1 MTINR
6 LGPIDPVS
14 RYNKTGKTSKA
25 SKQEKT
31 DSINVSAEARSKA
44 EIYKTMES
52 IKAAEDIRMDRV
64 EEVKRKL
71 EDPSYISDK
80 VVESVAD
87 SLMDVFGL

>member
-25 SKQEKT
+25 SKQEKA

-44 EIYKTMES
+44 EVYKTMETV
-52 IKAAEDIRMDRV
+52 KASDDIRMDRV